1 MKKFKLDKNISI
13 RISSLVMA
21 GMLTVSV
28 AAGLAGCKQKEGS
41 NKTTIVA
48 VQTQNDATKKGIKD
62 LFPTMNNEI
71 VDNASIIILLDEIKN
86 ENENGKLNA
95 DIISKFKSKIDVDN
109 MMDDFNSFLNELE
122 QSMIEQKK
130 LLVTSN
136 LVVDKDEKILSKIEN
151 ITLSIIEGDANIK
164 KTNYDLIY
172 KLFVEEDEITYDGLT
187 FKVRDLSYSGRAL
200 AATYAR
206 TADTFAKDYVSK
218 DKREKLD
225 ARTND
230 QNNKAYIKTDL
241 EVLANQLD
249 EKSLVDVKKE
259 FNDEYKSTKEY
270 INWKINITDQN
281 IEDLVEYLNLE
292 YLNSDRVATKDKNA
306 ILESYSEER
315 VYNTLLT
322 VDAITEYNKNH
333 INNIILLSN
342 LLVSDYEN
350 TTTGKI
356 DKVVLDYIQF
366 NSIKLLNTTT
376 IETSATELFNN
387 PYFQNIYLYFRGA
400 DFTHKYNKDNI
411 VSVNAQDVSEGARFI
426 ANEIVNYTL
435 SKRPNIFEYQG
446 YKEKLESNLI
456 ESIQYIQ
463 NTVTGECEKI
473 DKEKFKIK

>member
-1 MKKFKLDKNISI
+1 MRKFKLDKNLSV

-21 GMLTVSV
+21 GMLTIT
-28 AAGLAGCKQKEGS
+28 AAGLTGCGKKEQED
-41 NKTTIVA
+41 NTAIVS

-62 LFPTMNNEI
+62 LFPTMNQEI
-71 VDNASIIILLDEIKN
+71 VENASLIILLDEIKN
-86 ENENGKLNA
+86 ENENGKLSA
-95 DIISKFKSKIDVDN
+95 DIISKFKAKVDVDN
-109 MMDDFNSFLNELE
+109 MMNDFNSFLNELE
-122 QSMIEQKK
+122 QSMIEQRK
-130 LLVTSN
+130 LLTISN
-136 LVVDKDEKILSKIEN
+136 LVVDKDEQILSKIEKITDN
-151 ITLSIIEGDANIK
+151 IIKGDENAK

-206 TADTFAKDYVSK
+206 TSDTFAKDYVAK

-230 QNNKAYIKTDL
+230 QDNKAYIKTDL
-241 EVLANQLD
+241 EVLANQID
-249 EKSLVDVKKE
+249 EKSLVDVNKE
-259 FNDEYKSTKEY
+259 FTSEYKSTKDL
-270 INWKINITDQN
+270 INGKINVTEESV
-281 IEDLVEYLNLE
+281 EDLVEYLNLE

-306 ILESYSEER
+306 VLENYSEEK

-322 VDAITEYNKNH
+322 VDAITEYNKNNT
-333 INNIILLSN
+333 NNIILLSN

-376 IETSATELFNN
+376 VETSATELFNN

-400 DFTHKYNKDNI
+400 DFTHKYTKDN
-411 VSVNAQDVSEGARFI
+411 VVNVNAQDVSEGTRFI

-435 SKRPNIFEYQG
+435 SKRPNIFEYKG
-446 YKEKLESNLI
+446 YKEKLESNLL

-463 NTVTGECEKI
+463 NTVMGECAKI
-473 DKEKFKIK
+473 DTEKFKIK

>member
-1 MKKFKLDKNISI
+1 MRKFKLDKNLSV

-21 GMLTVSV
+21 GMLFVTAS
-28 AAGLAGCKQKEGS
+28 GLTGCNKKSES
-41 NKTTIVA
+41 NNTSIIEVLN
-48 VQTQNDATKKGIKD
+48 QNDATKKGIKD
-62 LFPTMNNEI
+62 LFPTMNSEI

-86 ENENGKLNA
+86 ENENGKLSA
-95 DIISKFKSKIDVDN
+95 DIISLFKAKIDVDN

-122 QSMIEQKK
+122 QSMIEQKNI
-130 LLVTSN
+130 LITSN
-136 LVVDKDEKILSKIEN
+136 LVVDKDEEILSKIEE
-151 ITLSIIEGDANIK
+151 ITLSIIKGDANVK
-164 KTNYDLIY
+164 KANYDLIY

-187 FKVRDLSYSGRAL
+187 FNVRDLSYSGRAI

-218 DKREKLD
+218 TKREKLD

-241 EVLANQLD
+241 EILANQLS
-249 EKSLVDVKKE
+249 EKSLVNVERE
-259 FNDEYKSTKEY
+259 FKNEYQSTKKL
-270 INWKINITDQN
+270 INGKINVTDKN
-281 IEDLVEYLNLE
+281 IENLVEYLNLE
-292 YLNSDRVATKDKNA
+292 YLNSDRVSTKDKNY
-306 ILESYSEER
+306 ILGRYSEES
-315 VYNTLLT
+315 VLNTLLT
-322 VDAITEYNKNH
+322 VDAITEYNKNNS
-333 INNIILLSN
+333 NNIILLSN

-350 TTTGKI
+350 ITTGKI

-376 IETSATELFNN
+376 EKTSATELFNN
-387 PYFQNIYLYFRGA
+387 PYFQNLYLYFRGE
-400 DFTHKYNKDNI
+400 DFDHKYTKDNV
-411 VSVNAQDVSEGARFI
+411 VSVNAQDVSEGTRFI

-435 SKRPNIFEYQG
+435 SKRPNIFEYKG

-463 NTVTGECEKI
+463 NTVMGECAKI

>member
-1 MKKFKLDKNISI
+1 MRKFKLDKNLSV

-21 GMLTVSV
+21 GVLTIS
-28 AAGLAGCKQKEGS
+28 ATMGLAGCSKKGENNNS
-41 NKTTIVA
+41 AIVA

-62 LFPTMNNEI
+62 LFPTMNSEI
-71 VDNASIIILLDEIKN
+71 VDNASLIILLDDIKN
-86 ENENGKLNA
+86 ENENGKISA
-95 DIISKFKSKIDVDN
+95 DIISKFKAKIDVDN
-109 MMDDFNSFLNELE
+109 MMDDFNAFLNELE
-122 QSMIEQKK
+122 QSMIEQKQ
-130 LLVTSN
+130 LIDISN
-136 LVVDKDEKILSKIEN
+136 LVVDKDEQIISKIAKL
-151 ITLSIIEGDANIK
+151 TKSIIEGDSNTK
-164 KTNYDLIY
+164 KSNYDLIY

-187 FKVRDLSYSGRAL
+187 FKVRDLSYSGRAI

-241 EVLANQLD
+241 EILANQID
-249 EKSLVDVKKE
+249 EKSLVDVNKE
-259 FNDEYKSTKEY
+259 FTSEYQDTKNLINGKITVTDEA
-270 INWKINITDQN
+270 

-306 ILESYSEER
+306 VLESYSEER

-322 VDAITEYNKNH
+322 VDAITEYNKNNS
-333 INNIILLSN
+333 NNIILLSN

-376 IETSATELFNN
+376 VETSATELFNN

-400 DFTHKYNKDNI
+400 DFTHKYTKDN
-411 VSVNAQDVSEGARFI
+411 VVNVNAQDVSEGARFI

-435 SKRPNIFEYQG
+435 SKRPNIFEYKG

>member
-1 MKKFKLDKNISI
+1 MRKFKIDKNLSV

-28 AAGLAGCKQKEGS
+28 ATGLTGCKQKNENS
-41 NKTTIVA
+41 NSAIVA

-62 LFPTMNNEI
+62 LFPTMNSEI
-71 VDNASIIILLDEIKN
+71 VDNASLIILLEEIKN
-86 ENENGKLNA
+86 ENENGKISA
-95 DIISKFKSKIDVDN
+95 DIISKFKAKIDVDN

-136 LVVDKDEKILSKIEN
+136 LVIDKDEQILSKIEK
-151 ITLSIIEGDANIK
+151 ITLSIIEGDDNAK

-218 DKREKLD
+218 SKREKID
-225 ARTND
+225 ERTND
-230 QNNKAYIKTDL
+230 QDNKAYIKTDL
-241 EVLANQLD
+241 EILANQID
-249 EKSLVDVKKE
+249 EKSLVDVNKE
-259 FNDEYKSTKEY
+259 FTNEYSAAKELV
-270 INWKINITDQN
+270 NGKMNISVAKL
-281 IEDLVEYLNLE
+281 EDLVEFINLE
-292 YLNSDRVATKDKNA
+292 YLNSDRVATKDKNI
-306 ILESYSEER
+306 ILENYSEEK

-322 VDAITEYNKNH
+322 VDAITEYNKNNS
-333 INNIILLSN
+333 NNVILLSN

-350 TTTGKI
+350 TTTGKV

-376 IETSATELFNN
+376 EKTSAKELFNN
-387 PYFQNIYLYFRGA
+387 PYFQNLYLYFRGA
-400 DFTHKYNKDNI
+400 DFTHKYTKDN
-411 VSVNAQDVSEGARFI
+411 VVNVNAQDVSEGARFI

-435 SKRPNIFEYQG
+435 SKRPNIFEYKG